1 MKSTEQ
7 HIDVM
12 VVDMQGNLRGKW
24 IPIDQQSKV
33 LDGQVRLPVSTQV
46 QDIWGDDNDNL
57 TGMGPDAGDPDGLCV
72 PINAQ
77 LIETPWNPGSQQI
90 LCSMQSVAGENMFCD
105 PRSILA
111 NVLEKFTVRGLTPVV
126 AVELEFYLL
135 DTPSVVAGV
144 PAPPPHINIAGQIK
158 PYQVYDMRVMD
169 RAEPTLKLIHE
180 YAKALNI
187 PSDASLAEIGPGQFE
202 INLMHCDNAVQ
213 AADEAVLFKRVVD
226 RAAIDSNMTATFMAK
241 PYTEHTGNG
250 LHVHVSLLDNE
261 GNNIFD
267 QANNENN
274 LVWAA
279 NGLLETM
286 KDAQGILAPHGNS
299 YKRLQPDSFAPVQ
312 MSWGHDHRGVA
323 VRLPETHGKAARL
336 EHRVA
341 GADAN
346 PYLALAAILSGI
358 LHGLDKGAKPKLPA
372 LSPGETSSAE
382 FLHHDWLNA
391 VNQFSESEF
400 IKHTVGEKY
409 QRLFANV
416 KRFEAITINKTV
428 DQLDWL
434 TYLPRL

>member
-24 IPIDQQSKV
+24 VPIDQQNKV
-33 LDGQVRLPVSTQV
+33 LDGQVRLPMSTQV
-46 QDIWGDDNDNL
+46 QDIWGDDNDSL
-57 TGMGPDAGDPDGLCV
+57 TGMGPDSGDPDGICV

-77 LIETPWNPGSQQI
+77 LNETPWNPGSQQI
-90 LCSMQSVAGENMFCD
+90 LCSMQSVTGESMFCD
-105 PRSILA
+105 PRTILA
-111 NVLEKFTVRGLTPVV
+111 NVLEKFTARGLTPVV

-135 DTPSVVAGV
+135 DTPSVVVGV

-169 RAEPTLKLIHE
+169 RIEPTLKLIHE
-180 YAKALNI
+180 YAAALNI
-187 PSDASLAEIGPGQFE
+187 PADASLSEIGPGQFE
-202 INLMHCDNAVQ
+202 INLMHRNNALQ
-213 AADEAVLFKRVVD
+213 AADEAVIFKRVVD
-226 RAAIDSNMTATFMAK
+226 RAAIATDMTCTFMAK

-250 LHVHVSLLDNE
+250 LHVHVSLLDE
-261 GNNIFD
+261 QGNNVFD
-267 QANNENN
+267 QASSKNN
-274 LVWAA
+274 LLWAA

-286 KDAQGILAPHGNS
+286 KDAQALLAPHGNS

-312 MSWGHDHRGVA
+312 MSWGYDHRGVA
-323 VRLPETHGKAARL
+323 VRLPETHGNAARL

-358 LHGLDKGAKPKLPA
+358 LHGLDKGTQPDLPA
-372 LSPGETSSAE
+372 LNPGDTSSAE

-391 VNQFSESEF
+391 VNQFSKSDF
-400 IKHTVGEKY
+400 IKHTIGEQY
-409 QRLFANV
+409 QRVFANV